1 MLGRTG
7 LRVSE
12 IGHGLW
18 GMGDWSGSSDDRS
31 SAALRASLAAGCNF
45 YDSAAVYGDGRSD
58 ALLGALVQ
66 ANPGAGIVTA
76 GKVPPKNLRWPASAG
91 DRFGD
96 VFPLDH
102 VLASAHAS
110 RARMGVAAIDV
121 LQLHVWE
128 DAWAD
133 DPEFRRVA
141 AEVKKQG
148 LAHLFGLSLNR
159 WEPSNG
165 VRAIRTG
172 VVDTVQ
178 VIYNVFDQAPE
189 DELFPACREY
199 GVGVIARVPLDE
211 GSLAGNLTMD
221 TRFPADD
228 WRARYFGPENLAP
241 TVQRVDALKK
251 IVPHGMTLAE
261 LALRFILQNPE
272 VSTIVVGMRSRANV
286 VANCAVSDGTRLDS
300 ELVVDM
306 GKHRWDGVPAAW
318 SD

>member
-7 LRVSE
+7 LHVSE

-45 YDSAAVYGDGRSD
+45 YDSAAAYGDGRTDS
-58 ALLGALVQ
+58 LLGALVQ
-66 ANPGAGIVTA
+66 ANPGAGIATA
-76 GKVPPKNLRWPASAG
+76 GKVPPKNLKWPASAA

-102 VLASAHAS
+102 VLAHAQAS
-110 RARMGVAAIDV
+110 RDRMGVPAIDV
-121 LQLHVWE
+121 LQLHVWD

-141 AEVKKQG
+141 AAVKERG
-148 LAHLFGLSLNR
+148 LARLFGLSLNR

-165 VRAIRTG
+165 IRAIRSG

-178 VIYNVFDQAPE
+178 VIYNIFDQAPE

-211 GSLAGNLTMD
+211 GSLAGTLTLD
-221 TRFPADD
+221 TRFPPDD

-241 TVQRVDALKK
+241 TIERVDKLKK
-251 IVPHGMTLAE
+251 IVPQGMTLPE

-272 VSTIVVGMRSRANV
+272 VSTIVVGMRSRANA
-286 VANCAVSDGTRLDS
+286 VANCAVSDGTRLDRDLVL
-300 ELVVDM
+300 EL
-306 GKHRWDGVPAAW
+306 GNHRWDRAPAAW